1 MLYYSVRS
9 VNRMEINSLHQMEI
23 KKAVFDAVLFSAQC
37 EPNGNNSLHKMEIRD
52 DETDRSR

>member
-9 VNRMEINSLHQMEI
+9 VNRMEINS
-23 KKAVFDAVLFSAQC
+23 V
-37 EPNGNNSLHKMEIRD
+37 HKMEIRD

>member
-9 VNRMEINSLHQMEI
+9 VHRMEINS
-23 KKAVFDAVLFSAQC
+23 V
-37 EPNGNNSLHKMEIRD
+37 HKMEIRD